1 MNSEKTTIIMLA
13 SSCYSEENAGN
24 VVPVS
29 LAEQKFKEEKQ
40 K

>member
-1 MNSEKTTIIMLA
+1 MNSDKTTIIMLA
-13 SSCYSEENAGN
+13 SSCYSQENAGK

-29 LAEQKFKEEKQ
+29 LTEQQIKTEKQ